1 MEKATFSNDQ
11 SYFAFAFFS
20 NIDPMILLDIGV
32 MKGEG
37 FYHFAI
43 IKNVKTLIK
52 FIYEYDI
59 LTNLSTLISSLK
71 SNEKVNKKH
80 TEKSSQL
87 IAYATYY

>member
-1 MEKATFSNDQ
+1 MLGT
-11 SYFAFAFFS
+11 
-20 NIDPMILLDIGV
+20 NIDPMILLGIGV

-59 LTNLSTLISSLK
+59 LTNLSTLNSSLK